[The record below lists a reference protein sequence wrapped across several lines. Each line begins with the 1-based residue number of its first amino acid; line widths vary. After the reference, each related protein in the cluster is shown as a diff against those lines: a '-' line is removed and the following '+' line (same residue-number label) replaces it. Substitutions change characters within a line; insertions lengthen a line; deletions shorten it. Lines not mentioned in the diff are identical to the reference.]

1 MRTDVQNVPERHP
14 SIVRRAVAGLVLV
27 AAVVL
32 VFHFIVGLIVTVF
45 YVVAAVAVIV
55 AVLWA
60 LKTLVW

>member
-14 SIVRRAVAGLVLV
+14 SIVRRAVAGLVVV
-27 AAVVL
+27 AGVVL

-45 YVVAAVAVIV
+45 YVVAAVAVIA